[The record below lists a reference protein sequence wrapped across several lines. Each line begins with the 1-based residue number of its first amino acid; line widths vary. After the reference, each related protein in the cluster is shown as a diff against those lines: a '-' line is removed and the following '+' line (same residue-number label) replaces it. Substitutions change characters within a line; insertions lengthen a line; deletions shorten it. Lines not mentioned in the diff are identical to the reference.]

1 MNMLNNLKLGQKI
14 GLGFAILMV
23 FLSMVML
30 INIFALSNANT
41 GIESYSRQSNT
52 LEFSYHIRNKLFEVR
67 EKAQAYLL
75 SNSDVDIQDYN
86 QHISDLEQALK
97 GHLSSFDSNNAQVL
111 EHISKQLS
119 HYDAIFSEVV
129 QLTTKRSKIL
139 LESLE
144 PNGEKMLGTMNLLA
158 KKAYDA
164 GDVKSAYHASHVQEK
179 LLSTRLYV
187 MKFLHSS
194 SEENYG
200 IALENMQALQR
211 EVMELEALLTDSSL
225 HTLLMQYHGSHKAY
239 LDAMEMIQ
247 QVEIVRKEL
256 VEVQLKG
263 AEAEIEKD
271 AMRIQS
277 SANENKKATELELK
291 SATDQSIQFSIIIA
305 IAAVVTSGV
314 LAYKITTS
322 ITKPV
327 LEAIEA
333 AQKLSHGDLSVTF
346 DQFDNTRK
354 DEIGA
359 LLGAISLTALKL
371 REMVGTITQA
381 GKELNL
387 ASSEMIRLTE
397 KSSDS
402 IQTQE
407 QETESVATAMAEM
420 TATVKDVAQNTL
432 NAEQAA
438 EEARQKASEGNSL
451 AKETVRTINLLAESV
466 INSADKLAVVESD
479 SDDIGD
485 ILNVI
490 REVADQTNLL
500 ALNAAIEAARAGEQG
515 RGFAV
520 VADEVR
526 NLAQRTQESIAQIHT
541 IIEKLQNG
549 IQESVLAM
557 NSGKE
562 QTLSSVDQ
570 IGTTGQ
576 ALGAIEDSV
585 LVISDMNSQIASASG
600 QQSSVAES
608 ISENIESVREI
619 ARVNTATIVEIN
631 SLSTDIDRLSE
642 NLSKLIN
649 QFKV

>member
-1 MNMLNNLKLGQKI
+1 MFNNLKLGQKI

-52 LEFSYHIRNKLFEVR
+52 LEFSYHIRNKLFEVK

-86 QHISDLEQALK
+86 QHISDLEQALQ
-97 GHLSSFDSNNAQVL
+97 GHLSSFDFNNAQVL

-144 PNGEKMLGTMNLLA
+144 PNGEKMLSTMNLLA

-187 MKFLHSS
+187 IKFLHSS

-200 IALENMQALQR
+200 IALKNMQALQR

-239 LDAMEMIQ
+239 LDAMGMIQ
-247 QVEIVRKEL
+247 QVEMVRKEL
-256 VEVQLKG
+256 IEVQLKG

-277 SANENKKATELELK
+277 SANDNKKATELELK

-314 LAYKITTS
+314 LAYMITTS

-333 AQKLSHGDLSVTF
+333 AQKLSQGDLSVTF
-346 DQFDNTRK
+346 DRFDATRK
-354 DEIGA
+354 DEIGV

-549 IQESVLAM
+549 IQETVLAM

-608 ISENIESVREI
+608 ISENIESVQEI

>member
-1 MNMLNNLKLGQKI
+1 MFNNLKLGQKI

-52 LEFSYHIRNKLFEVR
+52 LEFSYHIRNKLFEVK

-86 QHISDLEQALK
+86 QHISDLEQALQS
-97 GHLSSFDSNNAQVL
+97 HLSSFDSNNAQVL

-119 HYDAIFSEVV
+119 RYDAIFSEVV
-129 QLTTKRSKIL
+129 QLTIKRSKIL

-144 PNGEKMLGTMNLLA
+144 PNGEKMLSTMNLLA

-164 GDVKSAYHASHVQEK
+164 GDVKSAYYASHVQEK

-200 IALENMQALQR
+200 IALENMQELQR

-239 LDAMEMIQ
+239 LDAMGMIQ

-256 VEVQLKG
+256 IEVQLKG

-277 SANENKKATELELK
+277 SANDNKKATELELK

-354 DEIGA
+354 DEIGT

-397 KSSDS
+397 KSSYS

-451 AKETVRTINLLAESV
+451 AKETVCTINLLAESV

-515 RGFAV
+515 RSFAV

-549 IQESVLAM
+549 IQETVLAM